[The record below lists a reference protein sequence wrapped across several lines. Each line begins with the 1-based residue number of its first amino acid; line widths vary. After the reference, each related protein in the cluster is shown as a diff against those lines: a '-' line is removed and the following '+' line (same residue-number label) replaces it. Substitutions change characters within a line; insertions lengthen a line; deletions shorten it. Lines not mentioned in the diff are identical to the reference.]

1 MQHRTVIKDYLL
13 ITLGCIM
20 YALSTTL
27 FIFPDGLLLGGTSG
41 ISVILTEFLPFSPGI
56 ILMVINFALIFL
68 AFAVLGLG
76 MGIKTVVGSSLTALF
91 IGLFEKIFSLESAPV
106 SNPYLAAVIGAAIIA
121 IASGILFYVKANSG
135 GTDIVALIVQKFSG
149 IQIGRALLITDVII
163 VIVGGIVSGLTVF
176 LSSALGFLVKVLGID
191 LVIKL
196 IKKLSG
202 KK

>member
-1 MQHRTVIKDYLL
+1 MNYRAIVKDYVL
-13 ITLGCIM
+13 ILIGSAL

-27 FIFPDGLLLGGTSG
+27 FIFPSGLMLGGTSG

-76 MGIKTVVGSSLTALF
+76 MGIKTVVGSALTALF
-91 IGLFEKIFSLESAPV
+91 IGLFEKIFKLESAPV
-106 SNPYLAAVIGAAIIA
+106 SNLYLSAAIGAVIIA

-135 GTDIVALIVQKFSG
+135 GTDIIALIVQKFSG

-163 VIVGGIVSGLTVF
+163 VIVGGIISGLTVF
-176 LSSALGFLVKVLGID
+176 LSSALGFLLKVLGID
-191 LVIKL
+191 LVIRL
-196 IKKLSG
+196 IKKLTKS
-202 KK
+202 